1 MDTAWAK
8 TICRLLIALM
18 IWTPYQIASA
28 GMIGT
33 DKVVTSSTQADRS
46 TVLNYLTRSDVQKQ
60 LQAMGVDP
68 STAQDRVAAM
78 TDQEVNSLSGRINS
92 MPAGAMSDGAAI
104 LLIIVI
110 AAAVWWFWRR

>member
-46 TVLNYLTRSDVQKQ
+46 TVLNYLTRSDVQKP

-78 TDQEVNSLSGRINS
+78 TDQEVT
-92 MPAGAMSDGAAI
+92 D
-104 LLIIVI
+104 IV
-110 AAAVWWFWRR
+110 AWLASKRSVNPGQPYPTQP